1 MVHADPSVPLRFEA
15 EYGSKLYT
23 KNIYLRHWCP
33 EVSGIPQN
41 LENYITMKSHSVPSI
56 VRLLAASFAIVILL
70 QSCSDKPT
78 YVRADEVPEAVVPY
92 VHGFTSGIISFRD
105 PVRVRFTG
113 SAVSEEEV
121 GQDASGILE
130 FSPKA
135 KGRAWWEDQAT
146 LRFDPDPHWKAGQG
160 YIATVQL
167 DKVYDNLPEDAS
179 SFEFD
184 FLVNDHKFMVDIIG
198 LEIPEGENLAFVRG
212 VLITDKGLE
221 SENVEKTLAAID
233 NGKLLEVAWNHHDD
247 GTHQF
252 VVQNVAL
259 RETGGKVELKW
270 NGAPLNV
277 NAKGSAEVE
286 VPAVSDFQV
295 LSVHMNETGQRSLT
309 VFFSRPLRSD
319 QNLNGLVALQ
329 QAGRDNI
336 YDLQR
341 EIADNK
347 LTVYPPSWL
356 RGQFSV
362 VLFPGIQSS
371 DGKELD
377 RPTTWTVELKAPP
390 PAVRL
395 VGNGSILPGSG
406 KGLLLPFEA
415 VSLQAV
421 EVEVFKIFDNNVMQF
436 LQESSLSDLSNSYD
450 LRRVGRVISQQMVP
464 LQGLGDP
471 YEWNRYALD
480 LSKLFTADPNAIYQV
495 RIGFRPSYSVY
506 PCSTTETKEQPLK
519 TAAVNRSGGEINSFW
534 DDYYGIEGY
543 YDDFEWSHQEN
554 PCFPAYY
561 NREHF
566 AATNVMAT
574 NIGLTAKAGTAGTNG
589 QVKMFVAAA
598 DLRNTKALA
607 EVELEF
613 YDYQKQLIAS
623 AKTDGDGLAVVTL
636 DKNPYF
642 LVGKKDQEI
651 SVLRL
656 GDGEA
661 LSLSRFNVTGTVV
674 QKGLKGFIY
683 GERGVWRP
691 GDEMLLNFILD
702 DTENNLPDNYPITF
716 KLYDARRQLQYSTV
730 VTNNVQNIYPIQV
743 QTDPASPTGNWLA
756 VVEAGGAVFE
766 KTLKVE
772 TVKPNRLKLD
782 LKFEGGKD
790 VLSVEDEPVDAD
802 LAVSWL
808 HGAPGANLRT
818 VVEAKLQP
826 VETTFDNF
834 RNFRFDDPAREL
846 YTEPFVIFDDKVNQE
861 GKATFSAKLYDKNN
875 PAPGKMSLRIS
886 ARAFENSGDFSIYN
900 TRLDY
905 HPYTGYAG
913 VFIPE
918 NKWGEK
924 RLDIGKEKTL
934 RFAAVGSDGKPKRIH
949 KLNIG
954 LYRVNWRWWWE
965 SDYSNLS
972 NFNSANHYNA
982 IEKATVITDAKG
994 LATWNAKVDDW
1005 GRYLVRVC
1013 DEETGHCSGDFF
1025 YAGYP
1030 WYDDD
1035 SNLLARQ
1042 AAAMMTFKTSKEKYE
1057 VGEDIEVTVPA
1068 GESGKVLITLEK
1080 GDKVLQS
1087 MWKDAKKG
1095 ENTYRFEATEDMTP
1109 NVYVHVSLVQ
1119 PHAQVQNDLPMRMYG
1134 VLSVEVEDPETLLE
1148 PQINMVS
1155 ELSPE
1160 QEFTVKVSE
1169 KNGEPMAY
1177 TIAIVDEG
1185 LLGLTNFKTPDP
1197 HGAFYA
1203 REALNVHTWDLYDQV
1218 LGAFNG
1224 KLERVLSV
1232 GGDADINAPLERKNA
1247 NRFKPV
1253 VLHAGPF
1260 YLKRGS
1266 REHKFTLPNYIGSVR
1281 VMLVAANRQGA
1292 YGNAE
1297 KTVPVKKP
1305 LMVQATLPRTLSPG
1319 DQFNLPV
1326 TVFAMDKKV
1335 KDVSLT
1341 LYEDSGLCNIVNGTK
1356 KSVRFANTGE
1366 QMAIF
1371 NIQVREGVGIARFRV
1386 EASGAGE
1393 KAFDEIEIDVRNPNP
1408 YISKVYPAVIAPGQS
1423 WSQDFEPL
1431 GIRGTNKAIL
1441 EASVIP
1447 PLNLGKRLNYLIRFP
1462 HGCIEQTTSSAF
1474 PQLYVGKLM
1483 ELTKDQ
1489 QQRIQNNVTAAINKL
1504 KNFQAGSGGFGYWPG
1519 GDENNWA
1526 TCYVGHFL
1534 LEAKNAG
1541 YSVPDN
1547 MLKRFIKYQQTM
1559 ARLWTPTTMPGARSD
1574 YSQVTQAYRL
1584 FTLALA
1590 GKAEESSMNRL
1601 RAYPRLSQMA
1611 KWRLAQAYA
1620 LTGKKKISEDLVTA
1634 LPVAVAPYT
1643 EMGYTY
1649 GSDLR
1654 DAAIVLEAQVLLGDK
1669 LAAAENAKSIA
1680 ERISEQSWYSTQTTA
1695 YCLMAL
1701 AKYLGEYAPGKQF
1714 SISYALGTGA
1724 RADAGTNNPLLQIE
1738 VPVDEGDNRRISVTN
1753 TSETPVYIQLILSGQ
1768 PSTQM
1773 IVEDDA
1779 SQLRIDVRYTTV
1791 NGRELDPTS
1800 LPQGTDFIAEVM
1812 VSHPGTNIRNY
1823 EELALE
1829 QLFPSGWEILN
1840 ARMFQTAEFTD
1851 TSTPEYVDVRDDR
1864 VYTYFDLRRN
1874 ERKLFRV
1881 RLNAAY
1887 VGRYYLP
1894 PTTCSAMYD
1903 NNVFAR
1909 RAGNWVRVT
1918 EPGKPL

>member
-1 MVHADPSVPLRFEA
+1 
-15 EYGSKLYT
+15 
-23 KNIYLRHWCP
+23 
-33 EVSGIPQN
+33 
-41 LENYITMKSHSVPSI
+41 MKSHSFPFLI
-56 VRLLAASFAIVILL
+56 RLLAVFFAIAILAP
-70 QSCSDKPT
+70 SCSDKPT
-78 YVRADEVPEAVVPY
+78 YVKADEVPEEVVPY
-92 VHGFTSGIISFRD
+92 VHGFTSGVISFRD

-113 SAVSEEEV
+113 SAVSEDEV

-135 KGRAWWEDQAT
+135 KGHAWWEDQAT
-146 LRFDPDPHWKAGQG
+146 LRFDPDPEWKAGQG
-160 YIATVQL
+160 YIATVHL
-167 DKVYDNLPEDAS
+167 DEVYDNLPENAA

-184 FLVNDHKFMVDIIG
+184 FLVNEHKFLVDIFG

-212 VLITDKGLE
+212 MLITDRGLA
-221 SENVEKTLAAID
+221 SENVEKALQAYD
-233 NGKLLEVAWNHHDD
+233 NGQALEVAWDHHED

-259 RETGGKVELKW
+259 RETAGKVELKW
-270 NGAPLNV
+270 EGEPLNIRA
-277 NAKGSAEVE
+277 NGQAEVE
-286 VPAVSDFQV
+286 VPALNDFSV
-295 LSVHMNETGQRSLT
+295 LSVHLNESGQRALT
-309 VFFSRPLRSD
+309 VYFSKPLRSD

-329 QAGRDNI
+329 QAGQDNI
-336 YDLQR
+336 YDLQS

-362 VLFPGIQSS
+362 VLFPGIQSA

-377 RPTTWTVELKAPP
+377 RPTTWEVELKAPP

-395 VGNGSILPGSG
+395 VGNGAILPGSDE
-406 KGLLLPFEA
+406 GLLLPFEA

-436 LQESSLSDLSNSYD
+436 LQDATLGDISGSYE
-450 LRRVGRVISQQMVP
+450 LRRVGRVVSQQMVP
-464 LQGLGDP
+464 LRGLDADADP

-495 RIGFRPSYSVY
+495 RIGFRPSYSLY
-506 PCSTTETKEQPLK
+506 PCAGNEDEEQPLR
-519 TAAVNRSGGEINSFW
+519 TAAVSNSGGEINSIW
-534 DDYYGIEGY
+534 DNYYGVQGY
-543 YDDFEWSHQEN
+543 YDGFKWSHREN
-554 PCFPAYY
+554 PCYPAYY
-561 NREHF
+561 NRENF

-574 NIGLTAKAGTAGTNG
+574 NIGLTAKAGAPGQGG
-589 QVKMFVAAA
+589 QVQMFVAAA
-598 DLRNTKALA
+598 DLRTAKALG

-613 YDYQKQLIAS
+613 YDYQKQLLAS
-623 AKTDGDGLAVVTL
+623 AKTDGDGLAEITL
-636 DKNPYF
+636 PKQPWF
-642 LVGKKDQEI
+642 LVAKKENE
-651 SVLRL
+651 VTVMRL
-656 GDGEA
+656 GDGDA
-661 LSLSRFNVTGTVV
+661 LSLSRFNVNGTVV

-691 GDEMLLNFILD
+691 GDEMFLNFILD
-702 DTENNLPDNYPITF
+702 DPGESLPDNYPVAF
-716 KLYDARRQLQYSTV
+716 ELYDARGQMQYSTV
-730 VTNNVQNIYPIQV
+730 VTTNVQNIYPIHV
-743 QTDPASPTGNWLA
+743 KTGPASPTGNWRA
-756 VVEAGGAVFE
+756 VVKAGGAVFE

-782 LKFEGGKD
+782 LKFAGGKE
-790 VLSVEDEPVDAD
+790 VLSVQDEPVFVN
-802 LAVSWL
+802 LTVSWL
-808 HGAPGANLRT
+808 HGAPGANLRA
-818 VVEAKLQP
+818 VVEAQLQP
-826 VETTFDNF
+826 VETKFDNF
-834 RNFRFDDPAREL
+834 GDFKFDDPAREL
-846 YTEPFVIFDDKVNQE
+846 YSEPVVIFDNQVNKD
-861 GKATFSAKLYDKNN
+861 GKASFAARLYNKENL
-875 PAPGKMSLRIS
+875 APGKLVARIS
-886 ARAFENSGDFSIYN
+886 ARAFERSGDFSIYN

-913 VFIPE
+913 VAIPE

-924 RLDIGKEKTL
+924 RLDIGKEKAI
-934 RFAAVGSDGKPKRIH
+934 RFAAVGSDGKPVSGR

-954 LYRVNWRWWWE
+954 LYKVKWRWWWE
-965 SDYSNLS
+965 RDRRSFS
-972 NFNSANHYNA
+972 NFSSANHYNA
-982 IEKATVITDAKG
+982 LEKTTVTTDSKG
-994 LATWNAKVDDW
+994 QAVWNAKVDAW

-1030 WYDDD
+1030 WYDAG

-1042 AAAMMTFKTSKEKYE
+1042 AAAMMTFKTGKEKYE

-1080 GDKVLQS
+1080 GDKVLRS

-1095 ENTYRFEATEDMTP
+1095 ENTYRFEATEEMTP

-1119 PHAQVQNDLPMRMYG
+1119 PHGQVQNDLPMRMYG
-1134 VLSVEVEDPETLLE
+1134 VLSVEVEDPETVLE
-1148 PQINMVS
+1148 PQISMAK
-1155 ELSPE
+1155 ELKPE

-1197 HGAFYA
+1197 HAAFYA
-1203 REALNVHTWDLYDQV
+1203 REALNVHTWDLYDEV

-1232 GGDADINAPLERKNA
+1232 GGDADISAPLERKNA

-1253 VLHAGPF
+1253 VLQAGPF

-1266 REHKFTLPNYIGSVR
+1266 KTHKFTLPNYIGSVR
-1281 VMLVAANRQGA
+1281 VMVVAANRNGA

-1297 KTVPVKKP
+1297 MTVPVRKP
-1305 LMVQATLPRTLSPG
+1305 LMVLATLPRTLAPG

-1335 KDVSLT
+1335 KNVT
-1341 LYEDSGLCNIVNGTK
+1341 LDLREDSGLCQIVNGSSK
-1356 KSVRFANTGE
+1356 NLRFSNTGE
-1366 QMAIF
+1366 QMATF
-1371 NIQVREGVGIARFRV
+1371 NIRVQEGVGIARFRV

-1408 YISKVYPAVIAPGQS
+1408 HITKVYPALIAPGQS
-1423 WSQDFEPL
+1423 WAQDFEPL
-1431 GIRGTNKAIL
+1431 GIRGTNQAVL

-1447 PLNLGKRLNYLIRFP
+1447 PLNLGERINYLIRYP

-1483 ELTKDQ
+1483 KLTKDQ
-1489 QQRIQNNVTAAINKL
+1489 QQRIQNNVTAAISKL

-1519 GDENNWA
+1519 GNEDNWA
-1526 TCYVGHFL
+1526 TCYAGHFM
-1534 LEAKNAG
+1534 LEAKKAG
-1541 YSVPDN
+1541 YSVPKN
-1547 MLKRFIKYQQTM
+1547 MIDRFVKYQKTM
-1559 ARLWTPTTMPGARSD
+1559 ARLWTPTTVAGARSD
-1574 YSQVTQAYRL
+1574 YSQRTQAYRL

-1611 KWRLAQAYA
+1611 KWRLAEAYA
-1620 LTGKKKISEDLVTA
+1620 LTGKKKISEDLVRGV
-1634 LPVAVAPYT
+1634 PVAVSPYT
-1643 EMGYTY
+1643 EMSYTY
-1649 GSDLR
+1649 GSNIR
-1654 DAAIVLEAQVLLGDK
+1654 DAAIILEAQVLLGDK
-1669 LAAAENAKSIA
+1669 MAAAENAKALA
-1680 ERISEQSWYSTQTTA
+1680 EHLSENRWYSTQTTA
-1695 YCLMAL
+1695 YSLIAL
-1701 AKYLGEYAPGKQF
+1701 ARYLGDYAPGSEF

-1724 RADAGTNNPLLQIE
+1724 RADAGSNDPLMQIE
-1738 VPVDEGDNRRISVTN
+1738 IPVDEGNNRRVNVTN
-1753 TSETPVYIQLILSGQ
+1753 TSETPVYVQLILSGQ
-1768 PSTQM
+1768 PSTQTL
-1773 IVEDDA
+1773 VEDDA

-1791 NGRELDPTS
+1791 NGRDLEPYS

-1812 VSHPGTNIRNY
+1812 VSHPGSNIRNY
-1823 EELALE
+1823 NELALE

-1840 ARMFQTAEFTD
+1840 ARMFQTAGFSD

-1874 ERKLFRV
+1874 ERKVFRI

-1887 VGRYYLP
+1887 IGRYYLP

-1909 RAGNWVRVT
+1909 KAGNWVRVT

>member
-1 MVHADPSVPLRFEA
+1 
-15 EYGSKLYT
+15 
-23 KNIYLRHWCP
+23 
-33 EVSGIPQN
+33 
-41 LENYITMKSHSVPSI
+41 MKSHSFPSLFG
-56 VRLLAASFAIVILL
+56 VFTLFFAISMLV
-70 QSCSDKPT
+70 QSCADKPT
-78 YVRADEVPEAVVPY
+78 YVKADEVPAAVVPY
-92 VHGFTSGIISFRD
+92 VHGFTSGVISFRD

-113 SAVSEEEV
+113 SAVSAEEV

-130 FSPKA
+130 FSPKVR
-135 KGRAWWEDQAT
+135 GRAWWEDQST
-146 LRFDPDPHWKAGQG
+146 LRFDPDPAWEAGQG
-160 YIATVQL
+160 YVVTVNL
-167 DKVYDNLPEDAS
+167 DEVYDNLPEGAR

-184 FLVNDHKFMVDIIG
+184 FLVNEHKFMVDIYG
-198 LEIPEGENLAFVRG
+198 LEIPEGENRAFVRG
-212 VLITDKGLE
+212 MLITDRGLN
-221 SENVEKTLAAID
+221 SEDVEKAIQAYEGNQPLELAWD
-233 NGKLLEVAWNHHDD
+233 HHDD
-247 GTHQF
+247 GTHLF
-252 VVQNVAL
+252 LVQNVAL
-259 RETGGKVELKW
+259 RETAGKVELKW
-270 NGAPLNV
+270 DGQPLNM
-277 NAKGSAEVE
+277 NSRGQAEVE
-286 VPAVSDFQV
+286 LPAISDFRV
-295 LSVHMNETGQRSLT
+295 LSVHLNEKGQRTLT
-309 VFFSRPLRSD
+309 VYFSKPLRSD

-329 QAGRDNI
+329 QAGMDNI
-336 YDLQR
+336 YDMQS

-347 LTVYPPSWL
+347 LIVYPPSYL

-377 RPTTWTVELKAPP
+377 RPTTWSVELKAPP

-395 VGNGSILPGSG
+395 VGNGAILPGSD

-421 EVEVFKIFDNNVMQF
+421 EVEIFKIFDNNVMQF
-436 LQESSLSDLSNSYD
+436 LQDATLGDISNSYE

-464 LQGLGDP
+464 LKGLKADADP

-495 RIGFRPSYSVY
+495 RIGFRPSYSLY
-506 PCSTTETKEQPLK
+506 PCVATEEKERPLR
-519 TAAVNRSGGEINSFW
+519 TASVNTEGGEIKSIW

-543 YDDFEWSHQEN
+543 YDGFNWSHRED
-554 PCFPAYY
+554 PCYPAYY
-561 NREHF
+561 NRENF

-574 NIGLTAKAGTAGTNG
+574 NIGLTAKTGEPGQGG
-589 QVKMFVAAA
+589 QVQVFVAAA
-598 DLRNTKALA
+598 DLRTAKALS

-623 AKTDGDGLAVVTL
+623 AKTNGDGLAEVTL
-636 DKNPYF
+636 PKKPHF
-642 LVGKKDQEI
+642 LIAKKEKEVTVMRMND
-651 SVLRL
+651 
-656 GDGEA
+656 GDA
-661 LSLSRFNVTGTVV
+661 LSMSRFNITGNVV

-691 GDEMLLNFILD
+691 GDELFLNFILD
-702 DTENNLPDNYPITF
+702 DPGHSLPENYPVAF
-716 KLYDARRQLQYSTV
+716 ELYDARGQLQYSTV
-730 VTNNVQNIYPIQV
+730 VTNNTKNIYPIHV
-743 QTDPASPTGNWLA
+743 QTDPASPTGNWRA
-756 VVEAGGAVFE
+756 VVKAGGAVFE

-782 LKFEGGKD
+782 LKFAGGKE
-790 VLSVEDEPVDAD
+790 VLGIQDEPVQVD
-802 LAVSWL
+802 LKVNWL

-818 VVEAKLQP
+818 VVEAQLQP
-826 VETTFDNF
+826 VTTAFDNF
-834 RNFRFDDPAREL
+834 GGFVFDDPARQL
-846 YTEPFVIFDDKVNQE
+846 YSEPVVIYDDEVNKE
-861 GKATFSAKLYDKNN
+861 GAASFSARLYNKDNN
-875 PAPGKMSLRIS
+875 APGKLSLRIS
-886 ARAFENSGDFSIYN
+886 ARAFEKSGDFSIYN
-900 TRLDY
+900 SRLEY
-905 HPYTGYAG
+905 HPYTAYAG
-913 VFIPE
+913 VSVPE

-924 RLDIGKEKTL
+924 RLEIGMEKTI
-934 RFAAVGSDGKPKRIH
+934 RFAAVGSDGKPKGGH
-949 KLNIG
+949 KLSVG
-954 LYRVNWRWWWE
+954 LYRVDWRWWWE
-965 SDYSNLS
+965 RDYNSYS

-982 IEKATVITDAKG
+982 IEKASVTTDSKG
-994 LATWNAKVDDW
+994 LASWNTKVDDW

-1013 DEETGHCSGDFF
+1013 DDETGHCSGDFF

-1030 WYDDD
+1030 WYDDG

-1080 GDKVLQS
+1080 GDKVLKS

-1095 ENTYRFEATEDMTP
+1095 ENTYRFEATEEMTP

-1119 PHAQVQNDLPMRMYG
+1119 PHGQVQNDLPMRMYG
-1134 VLSVEVEDPETLLE
+1134 VLSVEVEDPETILE
-1148 PQINMVS
+1148 PQIEVAS
-1155 ELSPE
+1155 ELKPE

-1177 TIAIVDEG
+1177 TLAIVDEG

-1197 HGAFYA
+1197 HASFYA

-1224 KLERVLSV
+1224 KLERVLSL
-1232 GGDADINAPLERKNA
+1232 GGDADVNTPLERKNA

-1253 VLHAGPF
+1253 VLNAGPF

-1266 REHKFTLPNYIGSVR
+1266 KEHKFTLPNYIGSVR
-1281 VMLVAANRQGA
+1281 VMVVAANTSGA

-1297 KTVPVKKP
+1297 KTVPVRKP
-1305 LMVQATLPRTLSPG
+1305 LMVLATLPRTLAPG
-1319 DQFNLPV
+1319 DQFQLPV

-1335 KDVSLT
+1335 KNVT
-1341 LYEDSGLCNIVNGTK
+1341 LNLREDSGLCEIVNGGS
-1356 KSVRFANTGE
+1356 KSLQFSSTGE
-1366 QMAIF
+1366 QMATF
-1371 NIQVREGVGIARFRV
+1371 AIQVREGVGIARFRV

-1393 KAFDEIEIDVRNPNP
+1393 KAFDEIEIDVKNPNP
-1408 YISKVYPAVIAPGQS
+1408 FISKVYPALIAPGQS
-1423 WSQDFEPL
+1423 WAQDFEPL
-1431 GIRGTNKAIL
+1431 GIRGTNQAIL

-1447 PLNLGKRLNYLIRFP
+1447 PLNLGERLNFLLRYP

-1483 ELTKDQ
+1483 KLTKDQ
-1489 QQRIQNNVTAAINKL
+1489 QQRIQHNVTAAINKL
-1504 KNFQAGSGGFGYWPG
+1504 KNFQNGSGGFGYWPG
-1519 GDENNWA
+1519 GNADEWA
-1526 TCYVGHFL
+1526 TCYAGHFL
-1534 LEAKNAG
+1534 MEAQKAG

-1547 MLKRFIKYQQTM
+1547 MIKRFIKYQQTM
-1559 ARLWTPTTMPGARSD
+1559 ARLWTPTTVAGAGRD
-1574 YSQVTQAYRL
+1574 YSQRTQAYRL

-1601 RAYPRLSQMA
+1601 RAYPRLSQMS
-1611 KWRLAQAYA
+1611 KWRLAEAYA
-1620 LTGKKKISEDLVTA
+1620 LTGKRKISEELVKA
-1634 LPVAVAPYT
+1634 VPVAVSPYT
-1643 EMGYTY
+1643 ELSYTY

-1669 LAAAENAKSIA
+1669 MAAAENAKAIA
-1680 ERISEQSWYSTQTTA
+1680 ERISENTWYSTQTTA
-1695 YCLMAL
+1695 YSLMAL
-1701 AKYLGEYAPGKQF
+1701 ARYLGEFAPSEEF

-1724 RADAGTNNPLLQIE
+1724 RADAGSNEPVLQIE
-1738 VPVDEGDNRRISVTN
+1738 IPVDEGNNRRVNVTN
-1753 TSETPVYIQLILSGQ
+1753 TSETPVYVQLILSGQ

-1773 IVEDDA
+1773 LVEDDA
-1779 SQLRIDVRYTTV
+1779 RQLRIDVRYTTV
-1791 NGRELDPTS
+1791 NGRELEPYS

-1812 VSHPGTNIRNY
+1812 VTHPGSIVRNFN
-1823 EELALE
+1823 ELALE
-1829 QLFPSGWEILN
+1829 QLFPAGWEILN
-1840 ARMFQTAEFTD
+1840 ARMFQTAEFSD

-1874 ERKLFRV
+1874 ERKVFRV

-1903 NNVFAR
+1903 NNIFAR